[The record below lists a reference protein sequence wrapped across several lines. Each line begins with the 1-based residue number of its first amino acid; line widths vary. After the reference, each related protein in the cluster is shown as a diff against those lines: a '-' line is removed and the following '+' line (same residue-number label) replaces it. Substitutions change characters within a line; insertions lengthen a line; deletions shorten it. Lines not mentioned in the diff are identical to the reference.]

1 MAQARWRSHI
11 LPYSKRTPRLLF
23 WLLIIESAQTHMDTQ
38 NTISKYATNVIYAPE
53 SIDLSK
59 PLRTK
64 MDNDSYSD
72 ECAGLS
78 SNLEKK
84 KLQAV

>member
-1 MAQARWRSHI
+1 
-11 LPYSKRTPRLLF
+11 
-23 WLLIIESAQTHMDTQ
+23 MDTQ